1 MQFGRDFRP
10 TRRRAALWRL
20 LCAVWPP
27 HSVSLVTN
35 AAAVE
40 RKCDRLSNR
49 QTDRQTGGREKQTQT
64 LRPTIERQNCHR
76 HQENGR
82 RWANKK
88 KRNRSPRVGYC
99 RPRYVWAGTG
109 TRSTATR
116 TRDLMMTSTRGLHR
130 CAIWARSGDCNRP
143 IGSSV
148 AHTLRQEQG
157 DESIMSKK
165 PMSTA
170 PLPAQ
175 TFSGRIPAPSMQING
190 FGRSIALGGR
200 ARDTTLSSDAHIQ

>member
-88 KRNRSPRVGYC
+88 KKESQPSSWILSAEVCEGRDRHPINSDKNKRLDDDVHQRASSLCDMGPFR
-99 RPRYVWAGTG
+99 RLQSADRLFRGTHF
-109 TRSTATR
+109 TSR
-116 TRDLMMTSTRGLHR
+116 TRRRVNYVEETNEHRPLASTNIQRPHSSAIYANQR
-130 CAIWARSGDCNRP
+130 IWPFDCARRTC
-143 IGSSV
+143 
-148 AHTLRQEQG
+148 T
-157 DESIMSKK
+157 
-165 PMSTA
+165 
-170 PLPAQ
+170 
-175 TFSGRIPAPSMQING
+175 
-190 FGRSIALGGR
+190 
-200 ARDTTLSSDAHIQ
+200 

>member
-1 MQFGRDFRP
+1 MAAISDRPGDGRPSGGRCAPFGRP
-10 TRRRAALWRL
+10 TLS
-20 LCAVWPP
+20 
-27 HSVSLVTN
+27 HSSQMQLQSSEN
-35 AAAVE
+35 AIDYQTD
-40 RKCDRLSNR
+40 K
-49 QTDRQTGGREKQTQT
+49 QTDRRAEGKNRHKPCARQSKGKIAIGTRKTGDDG
-64 LRPTIERQNCHR
+64 PTKR
-76 HQENGR
+76 
-82 RWANKK
+82 

-130 CAIWARSGDCNRP
+130 CAIWARFGDCNRP